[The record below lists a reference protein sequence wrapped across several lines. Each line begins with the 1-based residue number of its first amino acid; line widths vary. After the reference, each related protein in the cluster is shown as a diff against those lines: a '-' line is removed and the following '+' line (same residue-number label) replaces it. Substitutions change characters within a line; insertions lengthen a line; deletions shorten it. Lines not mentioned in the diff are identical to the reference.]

1 MARKKSKARKVLEK
15 PQVLGWKTS
24 DADEIAVRQWRGRT
38 EIAKIEA
45 VEPQFGPYGTFRV
58 QSGSG
63 AVYEVE
69 IRDLAGRGNSCG
81 CIDHRVNGLGT
92 CKHIEGVLSALKKK
106 LGVRGF
112 AAAAA
117 EGPQRIEVHL
127 RREGRPAPSLG
138 GPSPAGDACAFLKP
152 FISKAGALKSDPD
165 SIERLLS
172 IAAKA
177 PPEIRVSR
185 HFGPWIERERRLA
198 TREKAREK
206 FLSEV
211 AAGSASLDVV
221 KFPLLPYQREGAA
234 HLAFHERALLADEMG
249 LGKTIQA
256 IAACEILARAKGVE
270 RVLVVSPAS
279 VKAEWEEQ
287 IARFANRATRFVAG
301 HYQER
306 LKFYRAPAFFTLVN
320 YEQVVRDADDIN
332 RYLKPDVVILDE
344 AQRIKNWH
352 TKTARRVKSLLQDL
366 AGL

>member
-1 MARKKSKARKVLEK
+1 MARKRSKARKALEK

-24 DADEIAVRQWRGRT
+24 DAEEVALRQWRGRA

-58 QSGSG
+58 SSASG

-81 CIDHRVNGLGT
+81 CIDHRVSGLGT

-106 LGVRGF
+106 LGVRAF

-117 EGPQRIEVHL
+117 EGPPRVEVYL
-127 RREGRPAPSLG
+127 GRDGRPAPLLG
-138 GPSPAGDACAFLKP
+138 GPAPAGDALAFLRP
-152 FISKAGALKSDPD
+152 FISKAKALKPDPD
-165 SIERLLS
+165 SVARLLS
-172 IAAKA
+172 VAANA

-198 TREKAREK
+198 TREKAKEK

-221 KFPLLPYQREGAA
+221 NLPLLPYQREGAA

-249 LGKTIQA
+249 LGKTVQA
-256 IAACEILARAKGVE
+256 IAACEILAREKGVK
-270 RVLVVSPAS
+270 RVLVVSPTS

-287 IARFANRATRFVAG
+287 IARFTNRPARFVAG
-301 HYQER
+301 PYTER
-306 LKFYRAPAFFTLVN
+306 LKLYEAPAFFTLVN

-332 RYLKPDVVILDE
+332 R
-344 AQRIKNWH
+344 
-352 TKTARRVKSLLQDL
+352 
-366 AGL
+366 

>member
-1 MARKKSKARKVLEK
+1 
-15 PQVLGWKTS
+15 
-24 DADEIAVRQWRGRT
+24 
-38 EIAKIEA
+38 
-45 VEPQFGPYGTFRV
+45 V

-81 CIDHRVNGLGT
+81 CVDHRVNGLGT

-112 AAAAA
+112 AAAAT
-117 EGPQRIEVHL
+117 EGPQRIEVYL

-138 GPSPAGDACAFLKP
+138 GPSPAGDRFSQAVHLQ
-152 FISKAGALKSDPD
+152 GRALKSEPD
-165 SIERLLS
+165 SIARLLS

-234 HLAFHERALLADEMG
+234 HLTFHERALLADEMG

-256 IAACEILARAKGVE
+256 IAACEILARAKG
-270 RVLVVSPAS
+270 R
-279 VKAEWEEQ
+279 
-287 IARFANRATRFVAG
+287 RTR
-301 HYQER
+301 
-306 LKFYRAPAFFTLVN
+306 
-320 YEQVVRDADDIN
+320 
-332 RYLKPDVVILDE
+332 
-344 AQRIKNWH
+344 
-352 TKTARRVKSLLQDL
+352 ARRL
-366 AGL
+366 AYFCQSGMGGADRALHE